1 MNITINAFDKK
12 SFDKAIKQLERYQSD
27 LERKT
32 NELANRLA
40 DYGLLLAQV
49 AFEGVPYVGH
59 KEVTVTKEP
68 NGDGYIIRAS
78 GMTALI
84 LEFGAGVKLGGGHP
98 QAAEFGMGVGTYP
111 GQRHAFDPNGWYLP
125 RSAGIFAGEH
135 TYGNPPAMAMYNAEK
150 DMEREIEQMAREV
163 FNS

>member
-1 MNITINAFDKK
+1 MTITINAFDKK
-12 SFDKAIKQLERYQSD
+12 SFDSAIKDLNKYKRN

-32 NELANRLA
+32 KQLAERLAN
-40 DYGLLLAQV
+40 YGLLLAQV
-49 AFEGVPYVGH
+49 SFEGVPYVGH
-59 KEVTVTKEP
+59 KEVIVTKEP
-68 NGDGYIIRAS
+68 SENGYIIRAS

-84 LEFGAGVKLGGGHP
+84 LEFGAGVTLGGGHP
-98 QAAEFGMGVGTYP
+98 QATDFGMGVGTYP
-111 GQRHAFDPNGWYLP
+111 GQKHAFDPNGWYLP

-163 FNS
+163 FEL

>member
-1 MNITINAFDKK
+1 MTITINAFDKK
-12 SFDKAIKQLERYQSD
+12 SFDSAIKDLNKYKRN

-32 NELANRLA
+32 NQLAERLAN
-40 DYGLLLAQV
+40 YGLLLAQV
-49 AFEGVPYVGH
+49 SFEGVPYVGH
-59 KEVTVTKEP
+59 KEVIVTKEP
-68 NGDGYIIRAS
+68 SENGYIIRAS

-84 LEFGAGVKLGGGHP
+84 LEFGAGVTLGGGHP
-98 QAAEFGMGVGTYP
+98 QATDFGMGVGTYP
-111 GQRHAFDPNGWYLP
+111 GQKHAFDPNGWYLP

-163 FNS
+163 FEL